1 MASVGKASLT
11 IVPKFDN
18 LGKSVTAAL
27 NGVDTTSS
35 GVKMGAGIAA
45 GVERGAGGLVKSGA
59 LVGIFSAV
67 TTRAMDLIS
76 SSVDGAVSRFD
87 TLNNYPRVMQAL
99 GYSAD
104 SAQTSISKMS
114 DHLTGLPTALNDMTS
129 TVQGIAAITGDLDQA
144 TDAGLA
150 LNDMLLASGSS
161 TVLTSAAMEQFRQML
176 AKGVPEMQD
185 WKSLTSAMPGQMNQL
200 AQAMLGPT
208 ANANDLYTA
217 LGGGGGEAT
226 ISMDQLMAKM
236 VELDTT
242 GSDSFTSFADQ
253 AKAATGGVESS
264 MSNMQTAVERG
275 LAGVLDSIGTD
286 TISDTLKGI
295 GSAFES
301 ALGIVGDGITAV
313 KPFVSSFVGV
323 IKEIGPS
330 AVPAIA
336 GLAGLAAAG
345 KGLNGL
351 ASVATNGLGILNG
364 VKGVANG
371 VSDSL
376 LTLATRFKD
385 GSKAS
390 EGLFKAS
397 GVLSGAMGGPLVLG
411 ITAAVTAAGFLVG
424 AYMDAQKKSDTFK
437 EATTGLS
444 DAVAKATELD
454 SYKGTIDGVGESASF
469 TALSV
474 DELTDSL
481 ANHAKKISENNEE
494 AQSQITQLDAAQQII
509 DDYAG
514 QTDLS
519 TEAQGRLKWAL
530 HLVNEQFGL
539 TLSASDVARG
549 AYQNTNGDVVN
560 LKDSINDLV
569 EAKKNEIRLTSLSN
583 SLTEAYAAEEE
594 AASTLAATQAE
605 SNSRYEEWIN
615 NYIAMTGK
623 SREEAEAAASQSSAL
638 ADVNGELSKAK
649 EEYKRTSEAAND
661 LEKELGDSSVA
672 ATDAADAYDKWGN
685 SLSKLFTATLKQK
698 GTTLSDL
705 KDDLRALGANT
716 DDLARLSEDDLMR
729 VANSYDGTSS
739 SIVGALDDLGV
750 GMDETKK
757 KTALA
762 ADEIKSALSG
772 MGDEVGAAL
781 EGVDVSAFSQKL
793 AEAGVS
799 TEQLNQIGSDNLAQ
813 LAEACGG
820 NMDAMVF
827 YIQHYNDTPIL
838 DKDGSVQVDKA
849 SLVDAEGHVYTWNGT
864 ELIDKDGNAVVDD
877 VSLTD
882 AQGNAWTW
890 NGTSLSNQYGTA
902 QVGGNMKAA
911 IDDRDNWNN
920 GNIFD
925 KTARATIDIFRNITD
940 FFTGGSQNAA
950 GGFRL
955 NAAGGYRF
963 HADGAIVNK
972 AVPLDIVGEDG
983 SEAIVPLSNKRYSV
997 PFARTLAEQ
1006 MSVVSPQSD
1015 GDMAAQIAALRADL
1029 RQLYSEL
1036 GQIIKDNAPVVVKTP
1051 RQARID
1057 AREVNRG

>member
-18 LGKSVTAAL
+18 LGKTVTSAL
-27 NGVDTTSS
+27 NGVNGAKAGEKTGEQYASGFSKGTS
-35 GVKMGAGIAA
+35 
-45 GVERGAGGLVKSGA
+45 GLVKSGA
-59 LVGIFSAV
+59 VMGVFSAA
-67 TTRAMDLIS
+67 TSRAMDMIS
-76 SSVDGAVSRFD
+76 SSVSGAVSRLD
-87 TLNNYPRVMQAL
+87 TINNYPRVMQAL
-99 GYSAD
+99 GYSAEA
-104 SAQTSISKMS
+104 SESSIAKMS
-114 DHLTGLPTALNDMTS
+114 DHLTGLPTALNNMTS
-129 TVQGIAAITGDLDQA
+129 TVQGIAAVTGDLDQA
-144 TDAGLA
+144 TAAGLA

-161 TVLTSAAMEQFRQML
+161 TALTSAAMEQFRQML

-208 ANANDLYTA
+208 ANANDLYKA

-253 AKAATGGVESS
+253 AKNATGGVATS
-264 MSNMQTAVERG
+264 MANMQTSITRG
-275 LAGVLDSIGTD
+275 VADVIESIGTD
-286 TISDTLKGI
+286 TIANATSGI
-295 GSAFES
+295 GKSFES
-301 ALGIVGDGITAV
+301 GLGVVGDAITAV
-313 KPFVSSFVGV
+313 KPFVSSFVDV
-323 IKEIGPS
+323 IREIGPS

-336 GLAGLAAAG
+336 GIAGLAAAG

-371 VSDSL
+371 ASDSL

-437 EATTGLS
+437 KATTGLS

-530 HLVNEQFGL
+530 QLVNEQFGL

-569 EAKKNEIRLTSLSN
+569 EAKKNELRLTSLSK

-649 EEYKRTSEAAND
+649 EEYKRTSEAANG

-827 YIQHYNDTPIL
+827 FIQHYNDTPL
-838 DKDGSVQVDKA
+838 VDKDGNVAMD
-849 SLVDAEGHVYTWNGT
+849 DAALIDAQGRVWTWNGT
-864 ELIDKDGNAVVDD
+864 TLVDKDGNAAVED

-882 AQGNAWTW
+882 AQGHLLTW
-890 NGTSLSNQYGTA
+890 NGSDLVDQN
-902 QVGGNMKAA
+902 GNALVSGNVPQQ
-911 IDDRDNWNN
+911 IGFREDWNN
-920 GNIFD
+920 GDLWD
-925 KTARATIDIFRNITD
+925 KEARATIDIFRSVTD
-940 FFTGGSQNAA
+940 FFTGGSGNAA
-950 GGFRL
+950 GGIRL
-955 NAAGGYRF
+955 NAAGGYRY
-963 HADGAIVNK
+963 HAAGAIAHK

-983 SEAIVPLSNKRYSV
+983 AEAIVPLTNKRYSL

-1006 MSVVSPQSD
+1006 MGVVSPQSD
-1015 GDMAAQIAALRADL
+1015 VGVAAQIAALRE
-1029 RQLYSEL
+1029 EL
-1036 GQIIKDNAPVVVKTP
+1036 GRIIRENAPVVVQTP

-1057 AREVNRG
+1057 AREAIRG